1 MKTCTPRRSGAALL
15 IVLVMFAVI
24 AAGTT
29 SVVWNGLAAR
39 KYLQR
44 RENGIQAEWLARGG
58 IERAKIQLR
67 GGATQ
72 PEWRPLGDRAIVRI
86 IIEDQD
92 RGKAIRA
99 EATYPADETTPAVR
113 EVRAMISPK

>member
-1 MKTCTPRRSGAALL
+1 MNTRTRRRSGAALL

-39 KYLQR
+39 TFLQR
-44 RENGIQAEWLARGG
+44 RENVMQAEWLARGG

-67 GGATQ
+67 GGTAQ

-86 IIEDQD
+86 AIEERDG
-92 RGKAIRA
+92 GKAIRA
-99 EATYPADETTPAVR
+99 EATYPANETTPAVR
-113 EVRAMISPK
+113 EARAMISAK